1 MREHETVGECE
12 EFGVTRGGLGSG
24 GRKLSVGVRNSGAHG
39 IREHETIGGCEDFQK
54 KAPTLRLTDAAARPT
69 HV

>member
-1 MREHETVGECE
+1 MRPGSSAEVVRECE
-12 EFGVTRGGLGSG
+12 EIG
-24 GRKLSVGVRNSGAHG
+24 
-39 IREHETIGGCEDFQK
+39 ETEAPHPENIGECEDFQK

>member
-1 MREHETVGECE
+1 MSVRKSACAPGSSAEIVRECE
-12 EFGVTRGGLGSG
+12 EFG
-24 GRKLSVGVRNSGAHG
+24 
-39 IREHETIGGCEDFQK
+39 EFETPPPENIGECEDFQK